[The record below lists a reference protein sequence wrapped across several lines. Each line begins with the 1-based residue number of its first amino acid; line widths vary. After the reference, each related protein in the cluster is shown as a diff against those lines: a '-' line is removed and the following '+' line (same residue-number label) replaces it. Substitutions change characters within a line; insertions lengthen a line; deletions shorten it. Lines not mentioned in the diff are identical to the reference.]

1 MGESSDKGPRVS
13 FRQLEYF
20 VAVAQSRSFRRA
32 AEKLGVSQ
40 PTLTAQIASLEQ
52 AIDARLFERGRSGT
66 MLSAIG
72 RELLRDARR
81 VLEEL
86 DSFLERVHSLT
97 SGPGGTYR
105 LGVSPTVGP
114 YLLPHL
120 LPTIH
125 RDYAAVK
132 FHVREDFPGA
142 LEEGLID
149 GEYDLIIIALPIAS
163 RQLAH
168 VSLCREPLKLVLP
181 REHRLAQK
189 SRIHA
194 DDLVGEEVLA
204 IEERHPL
211 NSQMQMLCERF
222 GASIRRDYEGTSLDT
237 LRQMVVLGM
246 GISFLPALYI
256 HSEVHDRDDVKV
268 LPIAG
273 EPVAR
278 EHALVWRAAS
288 PSRVLFRELG
298 MQMRKIIRATLP
310 KVTLPS
316 H

>member
-1 MGESSDKGPRVS
+1 MSDASDKAQRPS
-13 FRQLEYF
+13 LRQLEYF
-20 VAVAQSRSFRRA
+20 VAVALSRSFRRA
-32 AEKLGVSQ
+32 AERLGVSQ
-40 PTLTAQIASLEQ
+40 PTLTAQIGSLEQ
-52 AIDARLFERGRSGT
+52 SIDARLFERGRSGT
-66 MLSAIG
+66 ILSAVG

-81 VLEEL
+81 VLEEF
-86 DSFLERVHSLT
+86 DGFLELVHSLT

-142 LEEGLID
+142 LEEGLIH
-149 GEYDLIIIALPIAS
+149 GEYDLLIITLPIGS

-168 VSLCREPLKLVLP
+168 VSLCREPLMVVLP
-181 REHRLAQK
+181 SDHRLARK
-189 SRIHA
+189 ARIQG
-194 DDLVGEEVLA
+194 DDLVGEQVLA

-211 NSQMQMLCERF
+211 NSQMRGLCERF

-246 GISFLPALYI
+246 GISFLPALYVD
-256 HSEVHDRDDVKV
+256 SEIRDGDGLKV
-268 LPIAG
+268 LPIG
-273 EPVAR
+273 IESISR

-288 PSRVLFRELG
+288 PSRALFRELG
-298 MQMRKIIRATLP
+298 MQMRKIIRTSLS
-310 KVTLPS
+310 KVTLPA